1 MRGTRG
7 GSEGAVPALLVAA
20 SVNLPPLLQCRG
32 LASSSSFSSYPR
44 LQLWLLHPVI
54 IKGGCE
60 KTKTKPRHSQA
71 NNPSQLTVP
80 PSPRS
85 VGLPGPAALPW
96 PWGGEAVPGRR
107 GKEGAGARQTQG
119 KSLLSP
125 ARRAAQGLGAA
136 AAGAPRSAPRS
147 APAGTAAAPP
157 GSEAPR
163 RGAGSSPAPHFP
175 PPPLLLVLFL
185 PFRRRGSPPRTHAVP
200 RPRFLWV
207 QPESATLPGIFPPKL
222 GSMSGKVIKPKEE
235 KDASKE
241 PQLKGIVTKL
251 YSRQGYHLQLQADG
265 TIDGTKEED
274 SSYTLFNLIPVG
286 LRVVAI
292 QGVQTKLYLAMNSEG
307 YLYTSEH
314 FTPECK
320 FKESVFENYYVTYS
334 SMIYRQQQSGR
345 GWYLGLNKEGEIMKG
360 NHVKKNKPAAHFLP
374 KPLKVAMYKE
384 PSLHDL
390 TEFSRSGSGTPTKS
404 RSVSG
409 VLNGGK
415 SMSQNEST

>member
-1 MRGTRG
+1 M
-7 GSEGAVPALLVAA
+7 AA
-20 SVNLPPLLQCRG
+20 AI
-32 LASSSSFSSYPR
+32 ASSLIRQKRQAREREKSNACKCVNSPS
-44 LQLWLLHPVI
+44 
-54 IKGGCE
+54 KGKGNCE
-60 KTKTKPRHSQA
+60 KNKLNVFSRVK
-71 NNPSQLTVP
+71 LF
-80 PSPRS
+80 
-85 VGLPGPAALPW
+85 
-96 PWGGEAVPGRR
+96 
-107 GKEGAGARQTQG
+107 
-119 KSLLSP
+119 
-125 ARRAAQGLGAA
+125 
-136 AAGAPRSAPRS
+136 
-147 APAGTAAAPP
+147 
-157 GSEAPR
+157 GSKK
-163 RGAGSSPAPHFP
+163 
-175 PPPLLLVLFL
+175 
-185 PFRRRGSPPRTHAVP
+185 RRRR
-200 RPRFLWV
+200 RP
-207 QPESATLPGIFPPKL
+207 
-222 GSMSGKVIKPKEE
+222 
-235 KDASKE
+235 E

-265 TIDGTKEED
+265 TIDGTKEEE

-292 QGVQTKLYLAMNSEG
+292 QGVQTKLYLAMNSDG

-334 SMIYRQQQSGR
+334 SMIYRQQHSGR
-345 GWYLGLNKEGEIMKG
+345 SWFLGLNKEGEIMKG

>member
-1 MRGTRG
+1 M
-7 GSEGAVPALLVAA
+7 AA
-20 SVNLPPLLQCRG
+20 MAAAI
-32 LASSSSFSSYPR
+32 ASSLIRQKRQAREREKSNACKCVNSPSKSKGSCDKNKLNVFSR
-44 LQLWLLHPVI
+44 VKLF
-54 IKGGCE
+54 
-60 KTKTKPRHSQA
+60 
-71 NNPSQLTVP
+71 
-80 PSPRS
+80 
-85 VGLPGPAALPW
+85 
-96 PWGGEAVPGRR
+96 
-107 GKEGAGARQTQG
+107 
-119 KSLLSP
+119 
-125 ARRAAQGLGAA
+125 
-136 AAGAPRSAPRS
+136 
-147 APAGTAAAPP
+147 
-157 GSEAPR
+157 GSKK
-163 RGAGSSPAPHFP
+163 
-175 PPPLLLVLFL
+175 
-185 PFRRRGSPPRTHAVP
+185 RRRR
-200 RPRFLWV
+200 RP
-207 QPESATLPGIFPPKL
+207 
-222 GSMSGKVIKPKEE
+222 
-235 KDASKE
+235 E

>member
-1 MRGTRG
+1 MIHRL
-7 GSEGAVPALLVAA
+7 SKPWKALAKPGALK
-20 SVNLPPLLQCRG
+20 PLTLSLWQC
-32 LASSSSFSSYPR
+32 LFNPVFFSFS
-44 LQLWLLHPVI
+44 
-54 IKGGCE
+54 
-60 KTKTKPRHSQA
+60 
-71 NNPSQLTVP
+71 
-80 PSPRS
+80 
-85 VGLPGPAALPW
+85 
-96 PWGGEAVPGRR
+96 
-107 GKEGAGARQTQG
+107 
-119 KSLLSP
+119 LS
-125 ARRAAQGLGAA
+125 
-136 AAGAPRSAPRS
+136 
-147 APAGTAAAPP
+147 T
-157 GSEAPR
+157 
-163 RGAGSSPAPHFP
+163 FC
-175 PPPLLLVLFL
+175 LF
-185 PFRRRGSPPRTHAVP
+185 A
-200 RPRFLWV
+200 
-207 QPESATLPGIFPPKL
+207 
-222 GSMSGKVIKPKEE
+222 
-235 KDASKE
+235 E

-251 YSRQGYHLQLQADG
+251 YSRQGFHLQLQADG

-274 SSYTLFNLIPVG
+274 SGFTMFNLIPVG

-374 KPLKVAMYKE
+374 KPLKVAMYRE

-404 RSVSG
+404 RSASA

-415 SMSQNEST
+415 AVSQNEST

>member
-1 MRGTRG
+1 
-7 GSEGAVPALLVAA
+7 EGMYL
-20 SVNLPPLLQCRG
+20 SDN
-32 LASSSSFSSYPR
+32 
-44 LQLWLLHPVI
+44 QLEKQAGPV
-54 IKGGCE
+54 
-60 KTKTKPRHSQA
+60 
-71 NNPSQLTVP
+71 LDD
-80 PSPRS
+80 
-85 VGLPGPAALPW
+85 
-96 PWGGEAVPGRR
+96 
-107 GKEGAGARQTQG
+107 
-119 KSLLSP
+119 
-125 ARRAAQGLGAA
+125 
-136 AAGAPRSAPRS
+136 
-147 APAGTAAAPP
+147 APP
-157 GSEAPR
+157 GTQEYIMLRQDSIQSAELKKKE
-163 RGAGSSPAPHFP
+163 S
-175 PPPLLLVLFL
+175 
-185 PFRRRGSPPRTHAVP
+185 PFRAKCHEIFCCPLKQVHHKENTE
-200 RPRFLWV
+200 
-207 QPESATLPGIFPPKL
+207 PE
-222 GSMSGKVIKPKEE
+222 
-235 KDASKE
+235 E

-265 TIDGTKEED
+265 TIDGTKDED
-274 SSYTLFNLIPVG
+274 STYTLFNLIPVG

-415 SMSQNEST
+415 SMSHNEST